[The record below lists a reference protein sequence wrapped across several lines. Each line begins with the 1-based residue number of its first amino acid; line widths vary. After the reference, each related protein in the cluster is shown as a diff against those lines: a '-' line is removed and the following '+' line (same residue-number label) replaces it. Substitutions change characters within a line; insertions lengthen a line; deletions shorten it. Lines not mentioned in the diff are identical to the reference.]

1 MKKKSLEQLALK
13 KRTISNFSDSIRGGQ
28 TASSYP
34 TIIPTS
40 SSRPMVANT
49 APVITVASP
58 VLPVTT
64 PGFEQ
69 IVN

>member
-1 MKKKSLEQLALK
+1 MKKKSLQQLALK
-13 KRTISNFSDSIRGGQ
+13 KRTISSFSDSIQGGQ

-40 SSRPMVANT
+40 SSIPMVANAT
-49 APVITVASP
+49 PVIKVASP
-58 VLPVTT
+58 VLPVTA
-64 PGFEQ
+64 PEFEQ